1 MLAKQLMSG
10 VHSDDPKGRPEP
22 SRHHTD
28 TISMHLEIRHLR
40 LVAAIADSGGVT
52 KAGERL
58 FLTQSALSHQLKD
71 IEQRLG
77 SPLFLRA
84 GRRMVLTPAG
94 QRLLDAAR
102 GILAELERTEAEIA
116 AVGNGGPTGLLRLT
130 TECYTC
136 YHWLPPVL
144 ADFRE
149 AWPRIEVRLVPE
161 ATRRPLAA
169 LGAGELDL
177 AIMSHGVDEPAP
189 SITGK
194 HLESA
199 PLFDDEMVVI
209 TSPTHRLADREYVTG
224 QDFAGE
230 QVMLYNVRDEDST
243 VINEV
248 LRPAGVRP
256 AGLARVEL
264 TEAIVELVKAGLGI
278 SVMARWAVAPHAR
291 AGTLRAIPLGP
302 SGFYR
307 RWSALYRVDESNG
320 AFLSDFVRRISE
332 NAFPAQEPAIPRL
345 ELDNGEPRRSRMGGR
360 RRTRI
365 A

>member
-1 MLAKQLMSG
+1 M
-10 VHSDDPKGRPEP
+10 
-22 SRHHTD
+22 HT
-28 TISMHLEIRHLR
+28 EIRHLK
-40 LVAAIADSGGVT
+40 LVIAIADAGGVT

-94 QRLLDAAR
+94 QKLLDAAR
-102 GILAELERTEAEIA
+102 GIIADLERTEAEIA
-116 AVGNGGPTGLLRLT
+116 AAGNGGPTGLLRLT
-130 TECYTC
+130 TQCYTC
-136 YHWLPPVL
+136 YHWLPAVL
-144 ADFRE
+144 SDFRR

-161 ATRRPLAA
+161 ATRRSLAA
-169 LGAGELDL
+169 LSAGEIDL
-177 AIMSHGVDEPAP
+177 AIVSHGVDEPAP
-189 SITGK
+189 SITGRR
-194 HLESA
+194 LESA
-199 PLFDDEMVVI
+199 TLFDDELVMI
-209 TSPTHRLADREYVTG
+209 TSPTHRLADRAYVEG
-224 QDFAGE
+224 RDFAGE
-230 QVMLYNVRDEDST
+230 QVMLYNTRDEDST
-243 VINEV
+243 VINQV

-278 SVMARWAVAPHAR
+278 SVMARWAVAPHVR

-307 RWSALYRVDESNG
+307 RWSALYRVDGSND

-332 NAFPAQEPAIPRL
+332 NAFPALA
-345 ELDNGEPRRSRMGGR
+345 
-360 RRTRI
+360 